1 MGAGSFQPELQ
12 AILRDIIEGK
22 IVKRSKHELRWETL
36 DLSLDFIKALQEA
49 GYKQM
54 IVQSVELQPG
64 ERVPA
69 FYVDGGVAYFG
80 WVFWEKFSQL
90 KLRKLFGSVVRN
102 TKGDWAVQISDKRC
116 SVIYANPDLKSEMD
130 IENPS
135 GF

>member
-1 MGAGSFQPELQ
+1 MELQ
-12 AILRDIIEGK
+12 TVLRDIIEGK
-22 IVKRSKHELRWETL
+22 IVKRSKHELRWETR
-36 DLSLDFIKALQEA
+36 DLSLEFIEALREA

-54 IVQSVELQPG
+54 IVQNVELRPG

-69 FYVDGGVAYFG
+69 FYIDDGTAYFG

-90 KLRKLFGSVVRN
+90 NLRKLFGSVVRN
-102 TKGDWAVQISDKRC
+102 TKGDWAVQISDKRR

-130 IENPS
+130 IDNPS